1 MSANIGITIYT
12 KLSTTASI
20 TALVGT
26 RIFPNVAPLKL
37 AQTFPYLVYRIISST
52 PTNTKGNKDQGNA
65 VIGGPQNQKS
75 PLDVMNVQISIFS
88 NNMEQCGT
96 LSALVRESLD
106 RGVGSGFSIGT
117 GGPTIDSIVYDG
129 MNSMYENDI
138 RPSGVFHIAQN
149 YSIRVMNT
157 YLDANPFANQ
167 FSLKFDG
174 VDDYLDCGDSTDFE
188 FSNGTTD
195 SAFSFNF
202 WVYLTSAS
210 APQGIFGKNASV
222 VAKEY
227 DVMIAYNN
235 LRIRLEDTTNGGHI
249 TVGTPNVTPPTNTW
263 LNVCVTYDGS
273 GVQEGLKIYYNG
285 TMPAQSYA
293 SGGTYVCMQPSAATF
308 TIGAVAGGINSE
320 NNTDEFSIFNTELT
334 AAQVLTI
341 FNAGTPLDIINT
353 ASVSTSLVAWWRMG
367 EAGAYPTILDSSV
380 NSNNGTMTNMS
391 PNDIDNFVP

>member
-12 KLSTTASI
+12 KLSTTASV

-88 NNMEQCGT
+88 DNMEQCGT

-129 MNSMYENDI
+129 MNSMYESDI

-167 FSLKFDG
+167 FSLNFDG
-174 VDDYLDCGDSTDFE
+174 VDDYLDCGNASE
-188 FSNGTTD
+188 FTFTNNSNDLPFT
-195 SAFSFNF
+195 FNF
-202 WVYLTSAS
+202 WMYPNSVSS
-210 APQGIFGKNASV
+210 GIQIFGKSV
-222 VAKEY
+222 NSTSQEY
-227 DVMIAYNN
+227 EILFAYNN
-235 LRIRLEDTTNGGHI
+235 MRIRLYDTVNGGHLTLGMPSPLAI
-249 TVGTPNVTPPTNTW
+249 NQW
-263 LNVCVTYDGS
+263 HNVCFTYDGS
-273 GVQEGLKIYYNG
+273 GTQQGLKTYVNG
-285 TMPAQSYA
+285 VMPTQTYA
-293 SGGTYVCMQPSAATF
+293 SGGTYVCMQSAPIALK
-308 TIGAVAGGINSE
+308 IGTCLTSNFFVGNI
-320 NNTDEFSIFNTELT
+320 DEFSIFNTELT

-353 ASVSTSLVAWWRMG
+353 ASVSTNLVAWWRMG